1 MRLLITGATGFVG
14 VNFVRS
20 LAASPQTTV
29 IATDLR
35 PPDDGVQRYWAPV
48 RDRIEVVELDVTRG
62 EELLKLVDQAG
73 VTHILH
79 CAAITPSPE
88 DERTRPDLVST
99 VNLVGTLNVLEATR
113 RVASVQRLLL
123 MSSSGVYA
131 APGTQNPQPDP
142 NVPISEDAPLALDNL
157 YAITKRSA
165 ELLGARYRVLSGKAV
180 ASIRLGAFYGR
191 LERRSPSRPHLSV
204 PGRLLAALQ
213 AQRLGTQLPLTVSG
227 GAITRDWIYADDAA
241 AAVHGLLAAPE
252 WRYDL
257 YNLGGGRATSLC
269 ELVSAFVDQGLQV
282 TWVNDSA
289 QADICMV
296 RTNGRQTMSIQRI
309 SLDAD
314 WQPVSR
320 PRTHVA
326 ELCA

>member
-14 VNFVRS
+14 VNFVRR

-29 IATDLR
+29 IAADLR
-35 PPDDGVQRYWAPV
+35 TPDDVVQRYWAPV
-48 RDRIEVVELDVTRG
+48 RERVEAVQLDVTSG
-62 EELLKLVDQAG
+62 DELLKLVDQAG

-88 DERTRPDLVST
+88 DERTHPDRVST
-99 VNLVGTLNVLEATR
+99 VNLLGALNVLEAAR
-113 RVASVQRLLL
+113 RVESVERLLI

-131 APGTQNPQPDP
+131 APETQDDSPGP
-142 NVPISEDAPLALDNL
+142 NILVDEDAPLALDNL

-165 ELLGARYRVLSGKAV
+165 ELLAARYRILSGKDV
-180 ASIRLGAFYGR
+180 ASIRLGAFYGM

-204 PGRLLAALQ
+204 PGRLLAALH
-213 AQRLGTQLPLTVSG
+213 AQWQGIQLPLTVSG

-241 AAVHGLLAAPE
+241 AAVHGLFAAPN

-257 YNLGGGRATSLC
+257 YNLGGGRPISLR

-289 QADICMV
+289 HADLRMV
-296 RTNGRQTMSIQRI
+296 RSNGRQTMSIQRI
-309 SLDAD
+309 SRDAD
-314 WQPVSR
+314 WRPVSN

-326 ELCA
+326 EMCA